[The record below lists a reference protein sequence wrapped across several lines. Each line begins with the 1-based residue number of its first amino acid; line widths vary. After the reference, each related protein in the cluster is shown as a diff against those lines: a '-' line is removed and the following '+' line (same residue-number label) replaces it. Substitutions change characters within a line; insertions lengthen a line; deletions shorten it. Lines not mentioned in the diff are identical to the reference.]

1 MAEPWPW
8 LAIAGLGAL
17 HGLSPANGWM
27 LAAAC
32 GVHARDEAHAL
43 RALAPIAL
51 GQAASMAVLG
61 WAVSQGLSV
70 DRGLMRDLA
79 GALLIAAASAL
90 AMRRTLP
97 PIRIGARARDV
108 AIALWSFLAA
118 SAQSAGLM
126 LVPALLPLCA
136 GDAARVGLTV
146 PGSSPLALA
155 IAVVAVHTTAMLCVT
170 GLVATGVC
178 RGVGVHRFALPRA
191 GGRWLCAATL
201 AVASAALMAL
211 PG

>member
-32 GVHARDEAHAL
+32 GVQARDEAHAL

-51 GQAASMAVLG
+51 GQAASMSVLG

-70 DRGLMRDLA
+70 DRALMRDLA
-79 GALLIAAASAL
+79 GALLVAAASAL
-90 AMRRTLP
+90 ALRRTLA

-118 SAQSAGLM
+118 SAQGAGLM

-136 GDAARVGLTV
+136 SDAARVGLTV

-155 IAVVAVHTTAMLCVT
+155 VAVVAVHTTAMLCVT

-178 RGVGVHRFALPRA
+178 RAVRLHRRTLPRA
-191 GGRWLCAATL
+191 RERWLCAATL
-201 AVASAALMAL
+201 AVASAVIMAL
-211 PG
+211 AG